1 VDFDENLIILSIV
14 NSQIFN
20 LLGGDIVSQSRQPSF
35 IRVYNKELDPDLER
49 IDALINDQ
57 AIDAAFSYK
66 IAWRGRK
73 LIPISKKVRAHLLKA
88 IKWVLKEV
96 LLIVL

>member
-1 VDFDENLIILSIV
+1 
-14 NSQIFN
+14 
-20 LLGGDIVSQSRQPSF
+20 VSQSRQPSF

-73 LIPISKKVRAHLLKA
+73 LIPISKKVRAHILKA
-88 IKWVLKEV
+88 IKWFLKEV